1 MEGVGR
7 RDRERKNRR
16 KREKEKKVKKN
27 CFNKITKIE
36 RWL

>member
-1 MEGVGR
+1 VEGVGR

-16 KREKEKKVKKN
+16 KREKEMKVQN
-27 CFNKITKIE
+27 CYNKITKIE